1 MKFTVQKKE
10 LYSKLQNAGRVISN
24 RNTLPILD
32 CFLLGLSGTELKIAG
47 SDTEIRISTKVDVS
61 SSEGDGMICVDAK
74 TMLDALRELPDQPL
88 NISVNPDNFEVIIEY
103 HNGKYTFIGQEAKD
117 YPQPNKLTE
126 KERNEINIPSETLL
140 SALNETAFAVSN
152 DELRPVMTGLYFDIS
167 TDKTTFVASDGNKL
181 VKLTNYT
188 IRCSDN
194 CSFILPT
201 KAINLLKTLLP
212 KQDQTVKVRFDLN
225 RAIIDLPD
233 YSIIARFIEG
243 RYPNYNS
250 VIPANN
256 PNRFE
261 VSRDVILAAVKRVGT
276 LSNKQTNLICFDLK
290 QDSLTV
296 SSQDIDFSTSAEESL
311 DVEYNGVPMQIGFKS
326 TFLTEILSS
335 VQDESVI
342 FELSDST
349 RAGLIKPSKDREGW
363 ESIGLLMPML
373 LND

>member
-1 MKFTVQKKE
+1 M
-10 LYSKLQNAGRVISN
+10 
-24 RNTLPILD
+24 
-32 CFLLGLSGTELKIAG
+32 
-47 SDTEIRISTKVDVS
+47 
-61 SSEGDGMICVDAK
+61 
-74 TMLDALRELPDQPL
+74 
-88 NISVNPDNFEVIIEY
+88 
-103 HNGKYTFIGQEAKD
+103 
-117 YPQPNKLTE
+117 
-126 KERNEINIPSETLL
+126 
-140 SALNETAFAVSN
+140 
-152 DELRPVMTGLYFDIS
+152 
-167 TDKTTFVASDGNKL
+167 
-181 VKLTNYT
+181 
-188 IRCSDN
+188 
-194 CSFILPT
+194 
-201 KAINLLKTLLP
+201 P

-261 VSRDVILAAVKRVGT
+261 VSRDVILTAVKRVGT

-349 RAGLIKPSKDREGW
+349 RAGLIKPSKNREGW
-363 ESIGLLMPML
+363 ESIGLLMPMM